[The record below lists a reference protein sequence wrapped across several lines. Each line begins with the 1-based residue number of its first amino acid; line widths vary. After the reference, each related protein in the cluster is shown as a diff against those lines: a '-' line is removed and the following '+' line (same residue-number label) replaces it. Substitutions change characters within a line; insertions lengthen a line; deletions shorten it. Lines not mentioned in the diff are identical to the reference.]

1 MDLFNISLLL
11 SNLILPAIKI
21 LQMFLSILSPVLDNS
36 NLYPESAQIYGGQSF
51 DFIIVGAGSAGS
63 VLANRLTEISNWTVL
78 LIEAGDNPST
88 ASDVPGLFPLV
99 DYSNAD
105 WNYYTIDDKY
115 TSQAHKTKNIHL
127 TRGKML
133 GGSSGANYML
143 YVRGN
148 KADYESWVE
157 QGNDGWD
164 WKTVLQ
170 YFKKSEG
177 LQDKEILRS
186 KSAFLHNPLG
196 YLKVTRQLWFNRTN
210 NFFDS
215 FKEVGYDL
223 LLDTNGPQQ
232 LGYSAPQFTIHNKL
246 RQSTAVAFLIPIK
259 ARNNLYILK
268 NTLATKI
275 LFDNKKAIGVTV
287 RLSKQGTKLDVF
299 ARKEVIIS
307 AGAINSPQLLMLSG
321 IGPEKHLDEMGIEVL
336 ASLPVGEN
344 LQDHMTVMIII
355 SGERKTVVVPDSVEY
370 VSNIY
375 RFPVP
380 MLMGHIALNESQNY
394 PDYQTIIFVTQPGG
408 VVVSGLCSYVFGL
421 NDNIC
426 TNYSKEALNRE
437 VLTGVVTLLHP
448 KSRGRIRLRSKKPKD
463 KALIFAEYFK
473 ENQDLQLLTRSVE
486 DYIRVVNTTYMKSVN
501 AEVMNADVS
510 QCKEFIFGSH
520 EYWRCYV
527 LNVVTTLWHPVGTC
541 KMGPRGDAVV
551 DSRLKVWGLESL
563 RVVDASIMPTIVSGN
578 TNAPTI
584 MIAEKAADMIKA
596 DHGIIVPI

>member
-1 MDLFNISLLL
+1 MASSSWERVIKVIQSIFAGISVL
-11 SNLILPAIKI
+11 NLNANDFPPEAKI
-21 LQMFLSILSPVLDNS
+21 TD
-36 NLYPESAQIYGGQSF
+36 GQSF

-78 LIEAGDNPST
+78 LVEAGGNPPIV
-88 ASDVPGLFPLV
+88 SDVPGLFPLV

-164 WKTVLQ
+164 WETVLK

-186 KSAFLHNPLG
+186 KSAFLHNSLG
-196 YLKVTRQLWFNRTN
+196 YLKVSRRPWLNRTN

-232 LGYSAPQFTIHNKL
+232 LGYSSPQFTIHNKL
-246 RQSTAVAFLIPIK
+246 RQSTAVAFLRPIK
-259 ARNNLYILK
+259 YRHNLYILK

-275 LFDNKKAIGVTV
+275 LFDNKKAIGITV
-287 RLSKQGTKLDVF
+287 KPSKQRAKMNVF

-321 IGPEKHLDEMGIEVL
+321 IGPEKHLDEMDIDVL
-336 ASLPVGEN
+336 ANLPVGEN
-344 LQDHMTVMIII
+344 LQDHMAVSINIA
-355 SGERKTVVVPDSVEY
+355 GERKTMVVPDTAEY
-370 VSNIY
+370 FSNIH
-375 RFPVP
+375 RFPTP
-380 MLMGHIALNESQNY
+380 TLIGHVTFNESQNY
-394 PDYQTIIFVTQPGG
+394 PDYQTVILVTQPGG
-408 VVVSGLCSYVFGL
+408 FVVSVLCSYVFGL
-421 NDNIC
+421 NDDIC
-426 TNYSKEALNRE
+426 TNYAKEALNKE
-437 VLTGVVTLLHP
+437 VLTAVVSLLHP
-448 KSRGRIRLRSKKPKD
+448 KSRGRIRLKSKNPKD

-473 ENQDLQLLTRSVE
+473 ENQDLELLTRSVE

-527 LNVVTTLWHPVGTC
+527 LNVVTTIWHPAGTC
-541 KMGPRGDAVV
+541 KMGPHGDAVV
-551 DSRLKVWGLESL
+551 DSRLKVWGLENL

-584 MIAEKAADMIKA
+584 MIAEKAADMIKI
-596 DHGIIVPI
+596 DHGIITSI